1 MWKLQALSFLSEASQ
16 TYGKMH
22 DQIIKLQRMILSKL
36 KKTTLI

>member
-1 MWKLQALSFLSEASQ
+1 MNVKTTGTLSEASR

-36 KKTTLI
+36 KKTQP